1 MSANKRKYF
10 LVTTTQ
16 LVSANNQ
23 TDAIAKAQGRRGIDA
38 NELWSETEVERVS
51 ADRAKT
57 FSA

>member
-1 MSANKRKYF
+1 MSTNKRKYF

-23 TDAIAKAQGRRGIDA
+23 ADALAKAQGRRGIDA
-38 NELWSETEVERVS
+38 NELWSETDVERVS
-51 ADRAKT
+51 AERAKT